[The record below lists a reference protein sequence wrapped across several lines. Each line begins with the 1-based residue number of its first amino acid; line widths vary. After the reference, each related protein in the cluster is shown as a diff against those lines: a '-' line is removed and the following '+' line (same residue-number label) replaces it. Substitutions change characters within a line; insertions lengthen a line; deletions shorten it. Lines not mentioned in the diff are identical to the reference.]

1 LIFKLRRCEVNK
13 LKKSLS
19 FALSLYMIFFQLGV
33 ISQAQTEEEGSIQN
47 RNPASQYYLERGTE
61 SKLMIKVNVWGAV
74 EKPGSQYVPDGSDL
88 ISVLSAAGG
97 PIEGAKLSQ
106 IRLVRNFDGEK
117 RNMII
122 NVKKCLKK
130 GEPGELPEIKPG
142 DTIVVPK
149 SRVSFGKFIT
159 VIYNVAVIASVVK
172 LMSN

>member
-1 LIFKLRRCEVNK
+1 MNR

-19 FALSLYMIFFQLGV
+19 FALVIYMIFFQLGV
-33 ISQAQTEEEGSIQN
+33 IPQAQTEEEGIIPN
-47 RNPASQYYLERGTE
+47 RSPASQYYLERGTE
-61 SKLMIKVNVWGAV
+61 SKLRIKVNVWGAV
-74 EKPGSQYVPDGSDL
+74 ERPGSQYVPDGSDL

-106 IRLVRNFDGEK
+106 VRLVRNFDGEK

-122 NVKKCLKK
+122 DVKRCLKK

-149 SRVSFGKFIT
+149 SKVSFGKFIT
-159 VIYNVAVIASVVK
+159 VFYNIAVIASVVK
-172 LMSN
+172 LMTD